1 MLRANQD
8 TGNLRILLPMSTSI
22 NEVDEAIGLINR
34 ARNEVSQQLGKSI
47 DLPPIGVMLE
57 VPSLLFLLPELKQRV
72 DFISIGTNDFTQYLL
87 AVDRN
92 NTHVAALY
100 DNLHPAVVRFLSM
113 VHMECQRIGLPISV
127 CGEMAGQPLSAMVL
141 IALGYRS
148 LSMSGRSV
156 PRMKYL
162 IRQLDPQLMAEL
174 VPDLLGAETSENVRH
189 KISEFMERNGLGGF
203 VRGGI

>member
-1 MLRANQD
+1 M
-8 TGNLRILLPMSTSI
+8 
-22 NEVDEAIGLINR
+22 
-34 ARNEVSQQLGKSI
+34 
-47 DLPPIGVMLE
+47 
-57 VPSLLFLLPELKQRV
+57 LPELKQRV